1 MLKNLGIKKESHVTR
16 FSSRLCQEIDRLESR
31 NVGKKLTV
39 FFKDAANVVIAE
51 NIMTMDEFGKSIHT
65 IAAELRNELSN
76 TNNSFNGSF
85 TSNCQDKSIPRK
97 LVTLVSLII
106 DGRGVENTEYS
117 QQALTIAQ
125 LIQTNFHKREKTD
138 TTTHRRLVKHR
149 ETAAALYVALKIYS
163 TVRSKDLIDHF
174 FNIGLCVSYDRVLE
188 ISRELSDTLLRRY
201 NEYKVFTPT
210 PLKKNIFTI
219 IAKDNIDHN
228 ATSSTAVKH
237 YHGTSMTVIQFV
249 SDTQPGDEQQCP
261 PTL

>member
-1 MLKNLGIKKESHVTR
+1 
-16 FSSRLCQEIDRLESR
+16 
-31 NVGKKLTV
+31 
-39 FFKDAANVVIAE
+39 
-51 NIMTMDEFGKSIHT
+51 MTMDEFGKSMHT
-65 IAAELRNELSN
+65 IAAELRNELPN

-106 DGRGVENTEYS
+106 DGCGVENTEYS

-125 LIQTNFHKREKTD
+125 LIQTITFSSEKRQ

-149 ETAAALYVALKIYS
+149 ETPAALYVAIKIYS
-163 TVRSKDLIDHF
+163 TVRSKGLIDHF

-188 ISRELSDTLLRRY
+188 ISRGLSDTLLRRY
-201 NEYKVFTPT
+201 NECKVFTPT

-249 SDTQPGDEQQCP
+249 SDTQPGDEQQFP
-261 PTL
+261 PSLQFSTESGRKNIKIPECFISVEHIFSKKTL